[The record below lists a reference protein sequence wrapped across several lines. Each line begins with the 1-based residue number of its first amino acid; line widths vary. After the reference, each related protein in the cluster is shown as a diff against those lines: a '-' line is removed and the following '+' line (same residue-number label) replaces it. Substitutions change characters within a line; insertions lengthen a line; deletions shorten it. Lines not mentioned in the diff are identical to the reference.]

1 MPHWLEE
8 AEESSQPRKE
18 SLSHADRISHRF
30 NSIQENYAVNG
41 KAYLAFME
49 DLHGLISRVNNL
61 PASKR
66 VPFGKMEGREKESK
80 LNNYLNIFTSSQR
93 VKSKKLFSFIPFFES
108 GHFKHIRA
116 VYMNISHKAGMIEVE
131 VKEYMLQRKRLE
143 SDKKTSKVKAEDP
156 DKFHVIYT
164 FPIEDLKHEIAL
176 EIIDWLAFRKEIA
189 ECSFY
194 ISVPEE
200 VKHYH

>member
-1 MPHWLEE
+1 MPHWLEQ
-8 AEESSQPRKE
+8 AEESSQPQKE
-18 SLSHADRISHRF
+18 SHSRADRISQRF
-30 NSIQENYAVNG
+30 NSIQENFAANG
-41 KAYLAFME
+41 KAYIAFME

-80 LNNYLNIFTSSQR
+80 LNNYLNIFSSSQR
-93 VKSKKLFSFIPFFES
+93 MKRKKLFSFIPFFES

-116 VYMNISHKAGMIEVE
+116 IYMNISHKAGMIEVE
-131 VKEYMLQRKRLE
+131 VKEYILQRKRIE
-143 SDKKTSKVKAEDP
+143 SDKKSSKVKAEEP

-164 FPIEDLKHEIAL
+164 FPIDDLDHETAL
-176 EIIDWLAFRKEIA
+176 EIIDWLAFSKEIA
-189 ECSFY
+189 ECNFY
-194 ISVPEE
+194 NTVPED

>member
-8 AEESSQPRKE
+8 AEESFQPQKE
-18 SLSHADRISHRF
+18 SLSRAERISQRF
-30 NSIQENYAVNG
+30 SSIQDNFTVNG
-41 KAYLAFME
+41 KTYTAFME
-49 DLHGLISRVNNL
+49 DMHGLISRVNNL

-80 LNNYLNIFTSSQR
+80 LNNHLNIFSSSQR
-93 VKSKKLFSFIPFFES
+93 MKKKKILSFIPFFES

-131 VKEYMLQRKRLE
+131 IKEYILQRKRMA
-143 SDKKTSKVKAEDP
+143 SDKNAGKTKEEEP

-164 FPIEDLKHEIAL
+164 FPINNLDHETAL
-176 EIIDWLAFRKEIA
+176 GIIDWLAFSKEIT

-194 ISVPEE
+194 NSVPEE
-200 VKHYH
+200 TKNYH

>member
-8 AEESSQPRKE
+8 AEESTQPQKV
-18 SLSHADRISHRF
+18 SLSRAERINQRF
-30 NSIQENYAVNG
+30 SSIQENFAANG
-41 KAYLAFME
+41 KAYTAFME
-49 DLHGLISRVNNL
+49 DMHGLISRVNNL

-80 LNNYLNIFTSSQR
+80 LNNHLNIFSSSQR
-93 VKSKKLFSFIPFFES
+93 MKRKKLFSFIPFFES

-131 VKEYMLQRKRLE
+131 IKEYILQRKRIA
-143 SDKKTSKVKAEDP
+143 SDKSAGKVKEEEP

-164 FPIEDLKHEIAL
+164 FPINNLDHETAL
-176 EIIDWLAFRKEIA
+176 GIIDWLAFSKEIT

-194 ISVPEE
+194 NSVPEE
-200 VKHYH
+200 TKNYH